1 MIKQIN
7 CNKKNYLDNL
17 TKFLDLRR
25 SSKKPENKIISKILS
40 DIKKNKNKA
49 LIKYEK
55 KFSKNSQIKPSI
67 KEINNAIK
75 FLDPKIKKAIDFALK
90 RIFNFHI
97 KQKKKNI
104 YYKESLDLFD
114 DGMEKYKFLIDQAKN
129 AKNFPEEYRNET
141 FKVSGC
147 QAQVWLV
154 PIHKDHKLSFYYDS
168 DAFISKGMVTILCDI
183 YGDRNP
189 VEIQN
194 SDFNMLNILEL
205 DTLLTP
211 GRRNGVYS
219 MLEKIKEYAKSYSN
233 N

>member
-1 MIKQIN
+1 MKTIEEKIN
-7 CNKKNYLDNL
+7 
-17 TKFLDLRR
+17 
-25 SSKKPENKIISKILS
+25 
-40 DIKKNKNKA
+40 
-49 LIKYEK
+49 
-55 KFSKNSQIKPSI
+55 
-67 KEINNAIK
+67 
-75 FLDPKIKKAIDFALK
+75 
-90 RIFNFHI
+90 
-97 KQKKKNI
+97 

-114 DGMEKYKFLIDQAKN
+114 DGMDKYKFLIDQAKN
-129 AKNFPEEYRNET
+129 AKNFPEEYRNDS

-154 PIHKDHKLSFYYDS
+154 PQLKENKLSFYYDS

-183 YGDRNP
+183 FGDRNP
-189 VEIQN
+189 VEIKN